1 MVKKKQLAKENQKNN
16 SFDFILFITVLLL
29 LALRYYYGIIG

>member
-1 MVKKKQLAKENQKNN
+1 MTKKSQKKITNN

-29 LALRYYYGIIG
+29 LALRNYNGIIS

>member
-1 MVKKKQLAKENQKNN
+1 MPKKSQKKITNN

-29 LALRYYYGIIG
+29 LALRNYNGIIS